1 MGGAGTKSGGSE
13 RKRDRRIRR
22 VAFWPRSRRSEANG
36 TRAKA
41 KPAGVVK
48 LWRIWRPAAA
58 GTPDC
63 DIGGGRAHLQI
74 GGSASAGN
82 EIRVRSERWP
92 TSFSQVE
99 VVSKRSP
106 GDWNAAHQC
115 LALAEASRSSLLSKS
130 VRSSASSRSRS
141 ICGTSFT
148 NAGLR
153 VTESITAHKSRPGN
167 FSIVY
172 RIIELS
178 LRNRTLA
185 SSGRGLLHSQER
197 TFTGGG
203 STSVSCQ

>member
-22 VAFWPRSRRSEANG
+22 VAFWPRSRRSEAMVRG
-36 TRAKA
+36 RRPSRRASLSFGGFGDRLR
-41 KPAGVVK
+41 PGR
-48 LWRIWRPAAA
+48 RIGILAAE
-58 GTPDC
+58 GLIC
-63 DIGGGRAHLQI
+63 RI

-92 TSFSQVE
+92 TSFGQVE

-106 GDWNAAHQC
+106 GDWNAARQC

-172 RIIELS
+172 RITQLS
-178 LRNRTLA
+178 L
-185 SSGRGLLHSQER
+185 
-197 TFTGGG
+197 
-203 STSVSCQ
+203 